1 MQGFKQFLDL
11 SLLNLYKNELK
22 LQPAEV
28 TMFMGIVAMPWSFKI
43 IYGFIGDNFKIFNS
57 KRKGHLMLNTLCC
70 SIAMIS
76 LMTYGLQLGKYFV
89 TFCIFVS
96 QINMA
101 YNDTIT
107 DALTVTASKT
117 GVEDANENLNSICY
131 MLQAIGAIFGA
142 FVAGLVSETD

>member
-1 MQGFKQFLDL
+1 
-11 SLLNLYKNELK
+11 LYKKELK
-22 LQPAEV
+22 LEPAEV
-28 TMFMGIVAMPWSFKI
+28 TMYMGIVAMPWSFKI
-43 IYGFIGDNFKIFNS
+43 IYGFIGDNVRIFGS
-57 KRKGHLMLNTLCC
+57 KRKGHIMMNTLCC
-70 SIAMIS
+70 SMAMVA
-76 LMTYGLQLGKYFV
+76 LMTFGLDLGKYFV
-89 TFCIFVS
+89 TFCVFVS

-142 FVAGLVSETD
+142 ITAGFVSETDVIGPFDCFGFYLVL